1 MSRTIKWEYI
11 KELDQYFSDIKHFKS
26 LSRREERELGNRI
39 KQGDKEALNK
49 LVQHNLKFVV
59 SMAKHYRDRGVPFE
73 DLISEGNM
81 GLYHAAEKYD
91 GTRETRF
98 ITYAVWWIKNS
109 LNECIKKNNYSNEVD
124 VDDLLHGKIKD
135 DTFKSEII
143 NEKFEEQLNDI
154 QSRNAGVNE
163 LMECLQERERKVVT
177 MFFGLDGEKEMNLDE
192 IGQSMSL
199 SMERVRQIKDV
210 ALIKLKTNVL
220 MMDNDMIQE
229 LKELR

>member
-1 MSRTIKWEYI
+1 MSRIIKWEYI

-26 LSRREERELGNRI
+26 LSRKEERELGMRI
-39 KQGDKEALNK
+39 KQGDKDALNK
-49 LVQHNLKFVV
+49 LVMHNLKFVV
-59 SMAKHYRDRGVPFE
+59 SMAKNYRDKGVPFE

-91 GTRETRF
+91 GSRSTRF

-109 LNECIKKNNYSNEVD
+109 FNECIKRNNGFNETD
-124 VDDLLHGKIKD
+124 VDDYIKGRKIN

-143 NEKFEEQLNDI
+143 NEDFEERLNDM
-154 QSRNAGVNE
+154 QSRNTSVEE

-177 MFFGLDGEKEMNLDE
+177 MFFGLNGEMEMNLDE
-192 IGQSMSL
+192 IGKSL
-199 SMERVRQIKDV
+199 SISMERVRQIKDV

-220 MMDNDMIQE
+220 MMDSSAMQE
-229 LKELR
+229 LKDLR

>member
-1 MSRTIKWEYI
+1 MSKTIKWEYI

-39 KQGDKEALNK
+39 KEGDKEALNK

-124 VDDLLHGKIKD
+124 VDDLLYGKIKD

-177 MFFGLDGEKEMNLDE
+177 MFFGLNGEKEMNLDE
-192 IGQSMSL
+192 IGQNMSL

-220 MMDNDMIQE
+220 MMDTDMIRE